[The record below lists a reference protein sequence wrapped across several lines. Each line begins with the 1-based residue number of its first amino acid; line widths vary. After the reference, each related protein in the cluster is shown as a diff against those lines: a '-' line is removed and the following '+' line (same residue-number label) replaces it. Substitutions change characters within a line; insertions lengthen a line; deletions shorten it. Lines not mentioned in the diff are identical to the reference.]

1 MIIRAILVTIFSIS
15 LLFAVPLV
23 TTASQVKTESGM
35 AQKLAVLVDKAE
47 FNSFHAVA
55 LQAGYQALNQLGH
68 PDAKNLLVV
77 TNAGY
82 AKVDDQS
89 SAPCLDALTAVTGC
103 TVGKGNLLTVHSA
116 AFTPLYFFVYDSL
129 SGRAAYLEVDK
140 NTKIGG
146 TSFTQMLDKKDLFA
160 YQAVE
165 TIMASKLI
173 ANPEIWDK
181 KLKNRI
187 FNGREFSLVS
197 IANLWTDKAPADLMQ
212 AALFHD
218 HFCPGVTAGY
228 YLAKFLLDK
237 YPLADNQSYHIIASP
252 AWCKDDALQVMLNCT
267 VGKGNMVVYPL
278 ADTDKQ
284 YLLPEAKDAAGI
296 NFVKNTGIYFMYNKK
311 AKTGKGVVLGFD
323 WDKLCKESGISF
335 GREYPWR
342 DNLQC
347 DLWMNRHS
355 NDYARYVTVIKE
367 FELEQGSAP
376 GDYIGPSINPWKKL
390 DLWQNK

>member
-1 MIIRAILVTIFSIS
+1 MIIRAILLIIFSMS
-15 LLFAVPLV
+15 LLFVSTQV
-23 TTASQVKTESGM
+23 TMASQLNTESNM

-103 TVGKGNLLTVHSA
+103 TVGKGNLLIVHSA
-116 AFTPLYFFVYDSL
+116 TITPLYFFVYDSL

-146 TSFTQMLDKKDLFA
+146 TSFTQMLDKKNLFA
-160 YQAVE
+160 HQAVE
-165 TIMASKLI
+165 TVMASKLI

-197 IANLWTDKAPADLMQ
+197 IANLWVDKAPSDLMQ

-228 YLAKFLLDK
+228 YLAQFLLEK

-252 AWCKDDALQVMLNCT
+252 AWCKDDAFQVMLNCT
-267 VGKGNMVVYPL
+267 VGKHSMEVYPL
-278 ADTDKQ
+278 SDSDKQ
-284 YLLPEAKDAAGI
+284 CLVPEAKDA
-296 NFVKNTGIYFMYNKK
+296 TGIYFVYNKQT
-311 AKTGKGVVLGFD
+311 KTGKGVVLGFD
-323 WDKLCKESGISF
+323 WDKLCKESGINA
-335 GREYPWR
+335 WR
-342 DNLQC
+342 DYMQC
-347 DLWMNRHS
+347 DLWMNRHLS
-355 NDYARYVTVIKE
+355 DYARYVTVIKE
-367 FELEQGSAP
+367 FDLDQGSAP